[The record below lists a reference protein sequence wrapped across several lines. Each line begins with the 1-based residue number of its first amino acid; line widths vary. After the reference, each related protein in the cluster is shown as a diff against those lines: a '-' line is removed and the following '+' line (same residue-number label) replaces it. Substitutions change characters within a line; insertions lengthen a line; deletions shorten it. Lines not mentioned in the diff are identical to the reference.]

1 VNLKDYPLI
10 QLRRTIPQPLLEPK
24 SNNSVT
30 FPIRCAALLD
40 AIPSANKHI
49 KPYEND

>member
-1 VNLKDYPLI
+1 MNLKDYPLI
-10 QLRRTIPQPLLEPK
+10 QPGRTRPVPLLEPK
-24 SNNSVT
+24 SNNRVT

-49 KPYEND
+49 KP